1 MFMLSA
7 ALLVGSVLLGQV
19 DAGADDDLKLTVR
32 RLVYQLD
39 SDRLSER
46 QSAEE
51 ELLKLGPAALDLL
64 PQPTDRHSAE
74 VLQRVA
80 RVRQKLQ
87 HLAARAAG
95 EPSLITLRGDAIP
108 LSKVLAALAEQSGNK
123 IVDFRSEFG
132 QQATDPPLKVDFDK
146 TSFWEALDQVLDQAE
161 VRLYGFGEEK
171 AINFVARGGPQRP
184 RVGSACYS
192 GPLRIEPIRMLAR
205 REFRQAEGDSLQ
217 LMLSVD
223 WEPRLSPISLS
234 QKTAEIRAVDQQDR
248 PLAIEDVGPVLNVP
262 TSGATSVQLTLPF
275 QLPSR
280 DVKQIASLKGKLTA
294 MIPGK
299 VETFTFDRLTEAK
312 DVDKRVAGVTVTLNR
327 VQRNNEL
334 WQVQMQVQF
343 DDASGALASHL
354 GWIYDNEA
362 YLEDPAGK
370 PVPFDSQEFGRQAD
384 NQIGVGYL
392 FVLEG
397 PLDGYK
403 FVYKTPGVI
412 MSTDFDYEIKAIDLP

>member
-1 MFMLSA
+1 MLTA
-7 ALLVGSVLLGQV
+7 ALLVGAVVLGQA
-19 DAGADDDLKLTVR
+19 DAGADDDLKRTVR
-32 RLVYQLD
+32 RLIYQLD
-39 SDRLSER
+39 SDRLSQR

-51 ELLKLGPAALDLL
+51 ALLKLGPAALDLL

-87 HLAARAAG
+87 HLVARAAG
-95 EPSLITLRGDAIP
+95 EPSLITLRGDAMP

-123 IVDFRSEFG
+123 IVDFRGEFG
-132 QQATDPPLKVDFDK
+132 QQVTDPPLKFDFDK
-146 TSFWEALDQVLDQAE
+146 TPFWEALDQVLDRAE
-161 VRLYGFGEEK
+161 LRLYGFGEEK
-171 AINFVARGGPQRP
+171 AINFVAGAGPRRP
-184 RVGSACYS
+184 RVGSACYA

-205 REFRQAEGDSLQ
+205 REFQQAEGDSLQ
-217 LMLSVD
+217 LTLSVD
-223 WEPRLSPISLS
+223 WEPRLNPLNLS
-234 QKTAEIRAVDQQDR
+234 QKTSEIRAVDGQDR
-248 PLAIEDVGPVLNVP
+248 PLAVEDVGPVLNVP
-262 TSGATSVQLTLPF
+262 TGGATSVQLKLPF
-275 QLPSR
+275 QLPPR
-280 DVKQIASLKGKLTA
+280 DVKRIASLKGKLTA

-312 DVDKRVAGVTVTLNR
+312 NVEKRVAGVTVTLNR

-334 WQVQMQVQF
+334 WQVRMQVQF
-343 DDASGALASHL
+343 DKPGGALASHL

-362 YLEDPAGK
+362 YLEDPDGK
-370 PVPFDSQEFGRQAD
+370 PVPYDSQEFGRQAD
-384 NQIGVGYL
+384 NQVGVAYL

-412 MSTDFDYEIKAIDLP
+412 MSTEFDYEIKGIELP